1 MRPRRISDDDVYMR
15 HSSVS
20 FVDPDPK
27 SHFLRFSRVITK
39 PYEDLTD
46 LDKVNIFLWAIDA
59 PDEIDSLTVE
69 LLKRIKSDKLIRN
82 LRMSNALHE
91 SDFW

>member
-1 MRPRRISDDDVYMR
+1 MKYSPVG
-15 HSSVS
+15 
-20 FVDPDPK
+20 FVDHAPK
-27 SHFLRFSRVITK
+27 SHSLKFSRVITK